1 MKKFLSLL
9 SLCLALSQVLCCCG
23 GEVADTDKGNEASS
37 GTSSSENITSTVV
50 SEEESKSEL
59 LTGTLKMPTVD
70 VYVDTP
76 GYNCIE
82 EGYTRIFFHSG
93 KKYITFTC
101 LYIDTASSLSECHDK
116 MIPTFMN
123 SVSDHHL
130 VNELG
135 ETTDKTLEVNGI
147 ETYNFEGVLNA
158 GEIPVYDAYIYGY
171 SFIFQGYPCSIIGV
185 VTDESQPE
193 EEKELVKDIVDEMMT
208 TVRDTP

>member
-9 SLCLALSQVLCCCG
+9 SLCLALSQVLCGCG
-23 GEVADTDKGNEASS
+23 SEVSDTDKKNEASS
-37 GTSSSENITSTVV
+37 SASSSENITSTVV
-50 SEEESKSEL
+50 SDEEAKSEL
-59 LTGTLKMPTVD
+59 LTGTEEVPIGN

-76 GYNCIE
+76 GYNRIE
-82 EGYTRIFFHSG
+82 EGFTSIYYHSG

-101 LYIDTASSLSECHDK
+101 LYMDTASSLSESHEK
-116 MIPTFMN
+116 TFKRFMN
-123 SVSDHHL
+123 NVRDHHL

-147 ETYNFEGVLNA
+147 ETYNFEGALNA
-158 GEIPVYDAYIYGY
+158 GKKTVYDAYIYGY

-185 VTDESQPE
+185 VTDVSQPE
-193 EEKELVKDIVDEMMT
+193 EEKKLVKDIVDEMMT